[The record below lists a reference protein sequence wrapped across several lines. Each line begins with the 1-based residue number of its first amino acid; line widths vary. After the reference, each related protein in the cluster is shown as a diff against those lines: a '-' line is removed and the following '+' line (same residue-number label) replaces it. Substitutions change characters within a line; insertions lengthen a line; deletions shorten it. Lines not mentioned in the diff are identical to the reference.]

1 MKNINIKK
9 SIFTIFLSLMIG
21 CFFLTLTIGM
31 SRKNIKKNELEIK
44 LIQFEEHNLCSSQRE
59 IIVNNLVYNPIKD
72 SIKDMQKEMQQIEH
86 IKDKKEWFIEYKKII
101 SKYSNTIDPP
111 ETIYDYYTIDELNF
125 IFRVVQAEIGDEY
138 SFIEKC
144 NVASVIFNR
153 IENKEFG
160 NNVNEI
166 LTSDQFSTIKNKK
179 YLNVEISEDTILA
192 CEYAFMIEDTTD
204 GCLYFESGNNKI
216 HAAYAKEVFTDKAG
230 HTFYKEKDNLKNE

>member
-1 MKNINIKK
+1 MKNKKIKK
-9 SIFTIFLSLMIG
+9 LVFSIFLSLMIG
-21 CFFLTLTIGM
+21 CFFLILVFGM
-31 SRKNIKKNELEIK
+31 LRMIYQKNELKTES
-44 LIQFEEHNLCSSQRE
+44 IQFEQPNLCSLQRE
-59 IIVNNLVYNPIKD
+59 IIINNLVYNPIKD

-166 LTSDQFSTIKNKK
+166 LTSNQFSTIKTKK

-192 CEYAFMIEDTTD
+192 CEYVFMIEDTTD
-204 GCLYFESGNNKI
+204 GCVYFESGNNKT
-216 HAAYAKEVFTDKAG
+216 HADYAEEVFTDDAG
-230 HTFYKEKDNLKNE
+230 HTFYKEKDN